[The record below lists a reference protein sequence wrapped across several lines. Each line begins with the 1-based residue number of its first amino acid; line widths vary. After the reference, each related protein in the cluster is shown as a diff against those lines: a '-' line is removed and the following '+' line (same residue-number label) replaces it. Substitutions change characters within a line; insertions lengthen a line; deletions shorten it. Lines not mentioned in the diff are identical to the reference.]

1 MEFLPP
7 PPPHLLHSDEE
18 GEEVGGRGRGL
29 SVSESIKELQRRQTH
44 PSPGTLRRVQSMS
57 AAPPGHHTER
67 HQIMAR
73 LDAALASP
81 RPLGPRS
88 VSPSVRQPQ
97 PEPQQDQ
104 IYAPV
109 AALQQKIQQQQQARL
124 QQAGHCVE
132 PGMMPHPPGPVL
144 SHHQSQSS
152 FATPSKTKVNNTEG
166 EEYGF
171 GMQFQVQSNNFYQHQ
186 HHQHPQ
192 QHRPQQHPQQSQQHH
207 PQLYGVRGGGG
218 GGHYNNQQ
226 YPQPQHDQI
235 MSDMDPTLSHR
246 PQPPELQRGWQNGNI
261 DPASAVKVRHWI
273 ETRTVSDVRK
283 VRPVLNQEIQQGFQ
297 LRKAVG
303 VKDRSQPR
311 F

>member
-1 MEFLPP
+1 MISQEEESQSNNTTPRGSLEFLPP

-18 GEEVGGRGRGL
+18 CEEVKRGL
-29 SVSESIKELQRRQTH
+29 SVAESVKELQRRQAQ

-57 AAPPGHHTER
+57 AAAGPGHTER

-81 RPLGPRS
+81 RPSGPRPA
-88 VSPSVRQPQ
+88 SPSVRPGQ
-97 PEPQQDQ
+97 PQQDQ

-124 QQAGHCVE
+124 QQAGHCVD
-132 PGMMPHPPGPVL
+132 PGLVPHPPGPVPVL
-144 SHHQSQSS
+144 SHQSS
-152 FATPSKTKVNNTEG
+152 FSTPVKNRPNNTEG

-186 HHQHPQ
+186 HHQHPPQQ
-192 QHRPQQHPQQSQQHH
+192 QHRPPQQQQ
-207 PQLYGVRGGGG
+207 QYGVRGGGG
-218 GGHYNNQQ
+218 HYPNHHH
-226 YPQPQHDQI
+226 PQHDQI
-235 MSDMDPTLSHR
+235 MSEMDPTLSHR
-246 PQPPELQRGWQNGNI
+246 PQPPGWQNGV
-261 DPASAVKVRHWI
+261 DPASAIKVRHWI

-283 VRPVLNQEIQQGFQ
+283 VRPVLNQQIQQGFQ